1 MIYTDYSRPKTQNKF
16 HALAC
21 IIIFF
26 GILPSHS
33 VCAQPENK
41 SINQVIF
48 HSQTEQENE
57 KRLVETLTTNGVHDR
72 LNHFIT
78 TNLQLAGSIHVY
90 FQSNTPPPL
99 SNNELTL
106 EINHTLEIDHTNIQ
120 QNINIPFSFL
130 HQLHQGLLL
139 KYPQQ
144 ENVRENIYVAAAEK
158 RLWFELGRALISQY
172 ALPISGN
179 EIFTLDNFSTLMLL
193 NQNSLNSDY
202 LLDATEAYLLID
214 HSEPLL
220 GNNTFQSEQELD
232 EQRYR
237 MVVCLVLGKDLI
249 NAEIV
254 QAPYTEILGELAWDK
269 KRLEQCQRHYKE
281 KLRSWFDAL
290 SPKLKKNNQFESWL
304 TF

>member
-1 MIYTDYSRPKTQNKF
+1 
-16 HALAC
+16 
-21 IIIFF
+21 
-26 GILPSHS
+26 
-33 VCAQPENK
+33 
-41 SINQVIF
+41 
-48 HSQTEQENE
+48 
-57 KRLVETLTTNGVHDR
+57 
-72 LNHFIT
+72 
-78 TNLQLAGSIHVY
+78 
-90 FQSNTPPPL
+90 
-99 SNNELTL
+99 
-106 EINHTLEIDHTNIQ
+106 LEIDHTNIQ